1 MTWLSTV
8 QRKHALLLA
17 VAFAATIP
25 YGCGAAWSLG
35 VGGGIQVL
43 NLGALGFGV
52 RLIARVAGTR
62 TGAIGLLVIL
72 FRFLLLVG
80 LVLWVLTQT
89 GVQPLAFGAGL
100 LLALPAAAWQGL
112 EEARRTDS

>member
-1 MTWLSTV
+1 MSWLSTL

-25 YGCGAAWSLG
+25 YGCHAAWSLG
-35 VGGGIQVL
+35 VGGGIQVV
-43 NLGALGFGV
+43 NLGALSLGA
-52 RLIARVAGTR
+52 RLIARAAGT
-62 TGAIGLLVIL
+62 GAGTAGQLVIL

-80 LVLWVLTQT
+80 LVLWVMTRT
-89 GVQPLAFGAGL
+89 GVEPLPFGVGL

-112 EEARRTDS
+112 EEARRTE